1 MPQPPD
7 GFLFYLTDTLPGQ
20 TEFFADFLQCHF
32 LGIDSEKQLNDIPLS
47 LRKGR
52 QSTFHFRGKG
62 FIDQGTVGNGRIVI
76 HQDIVFARI
85 SYRLSRLYC
94 CLLLPQTERPQK
106 YGVPTP
112 SAYRPPF
119 PPVNPAYP
127 PTLRGKD
134 DVRSPARN
142 GKRPC

>member
-76 HQDIVFARI
+76 HQDIEQTVVFSFHKR
-85 SYRLSRLYC
+85 SVHR
-94 CLLLPQTERPQK
+94 K

>member
-76 HQDIVFARI
+76 HQDIE
-85 SYRLSRLYC
+85 
-94 CLLLPQTERPQK
+94 QRPA
-106 YGVPTP
+106 V
-112 SAYRPPF
+112 SSSS
-119 PPVNPAYP
+119 
-127 PTLRGKD
+127 LM
-134 DVRSPARN
+134 
-142 GKRPC
+142 PCGGSVSLFCRRWQNNRVLCVCR